1 MERLFDLV
9 GCLRGRIIALSYMLD
24 DVNAIVLKMLTLDI
38 SAQQVGLP
46 SLNCLFNETPDPRVC
61 T

>member
-1 MERLFDLV
+1 MEWLFDLV
-9 GCLRGRIIALSYMLD
+9 GCLRETIIALSHMLD
-24 DVNAIVLKMLTLDI
+24 DVNAIVLKKLTIDI

-46 SLNCLFNETPDPRVC
+46 SLNCLFDEAPDLRVC

>member
-9 GCLRGRIIALSYMLD
+9 GCLRGTIIALSYMLD

-46 SLNCLFNETPDPRVC
+46 SLNCLFNEAPDPRVC